1 MTERILPAASPG
13 ASRARHPVGSPDGAL
28 GEGRET
34 APGALAT
41 ATSAAPVGI
50 ATTSPLVARAA
61 RLARRR
67 GDPLL
72 SSATRAGML
81 VGVSAAVY
89 AVSLATIAGL
99 QAQTQLDAAARQQ
112 PAIDAVAR
120 AKAANDSLQ
129 AAIETADARVRAL
142 ATQYQSV
149 SSGMAGYQAR
159 LAELSQLVSR
169 AEGSAAKLNANFA
182 LPAVTM
188 HGTIS
193 AGSVGGGG
201 GSAVVTTTT
210 ASGKP

>member
-1 MTERILPAASPG
+1 MTERILPLVSPG
-13 ASRARHPVGSPDGAL
+13 TSRAPRPVGPPAGAH

-34 APGALAT
+34 APGAVATAPLAT
-41 ATSAAPVGI
+41 AGGVAA
-50 ATTSPLVARAA
+50 TRPLAGRAA
-61 RLARRR
+61 RLARHR
-67 GDPLL
+67 GDPWL

-129 AAIETADARVRAL
+129 AAIEAADSRVLAL

-169 AEGSAAKLNANFA
+169 AEGSAARLNANFA